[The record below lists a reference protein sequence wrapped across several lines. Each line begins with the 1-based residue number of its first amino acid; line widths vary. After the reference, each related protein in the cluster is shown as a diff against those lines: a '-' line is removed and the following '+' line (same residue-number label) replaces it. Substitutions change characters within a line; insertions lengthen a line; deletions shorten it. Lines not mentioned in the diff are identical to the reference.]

1 MIFVKFYKEVV
12 THLLWGPP
20 TSCQEFPLC
29 IRFTIPWSVRREH
42 ITELASQNTSIQVP
56 THIVLQ
62 QWPTGQ
68 VLHSCHTGQQFK
80 RNATDG
86 QVQQQ
91 FNKHSGRLTT
101 WTEQCLI
108 TYRQLTVGWPKSHSR
123 QQTLPL
129 HLLLH
134 IRLHSLVILNCQ
146 GTEPMSTFDVLANHF
161 KRIHKKICICKLYQ
175 RVALF

>member
-1 MIFVKFYKEVV
+1 MVRMALIP
-12 THLLWGPP
+12 TLWGPP

-56 THIVLQ
+56 IHLVLQ
-62 QWPTGQ
+62 HRPTGQ

-91 FNKHSGRLTT
+91 FIKHSGRLTT
-101 WTEQCLI
+101 WTGQCLT
-108 TYRQLTVGWPKSHSR
+108 TYRQLTVGWPKSQSR
-123 QQTLPL
+123 QRTLPL

-134 IRLHSLVILNCQ
+134 IRLQSLVILNCQ
-146 GTEPMSTFDVLANHF
+146 GIEPMSTFDVLANHF
-161 KRIHKKICICKLYQ
+161 KKIHKKYAYASCIKE
-175 RVALF
+175 VALF